1 MYAIKA
7 VFNILVHRTV
17 VFLEGMFDSGVW
29 ERKSSV
35 IIDLK
40 NNLTLGVGLK
50 TCSAPAGG
58 NPIKYIGVLWYIDP

>member
-1 MYAIKA
+1 MI
-7 VFNILVHRTV
+7 
-17 VFLEGMFDSGVW
+17 DSGVW

-40 NNLTLGVGLK
+40 NNLTLVVGLK

-58 NPIKYIGVLWYIDP
+58 NPIKYTGVLWYIDP

>member
-1 MYAIKA
+1 MHAIKA
-7 VFNILVHRTV
+7 VFNILFHRTI
-17 VFLEGMFDSGVW
+17 VFFGGMIDSGVW

-40 NNLTLGVGLK
+40 NNLTLVVGLK

-58 NPIKYIGVLWYIDP
+58 NPIKYTGVLWYIDP